1 MSWVKDSSAP
11 LFQAVIM
18 IMITFFLLNVV
29 ASLRWLITVDSCAPL
44 RQVGTFLETAHLPL
58 PKANINT
65 YFSLRA
71 KCWIRGGVGGQ
82 FPEAYNDPRCPSLK
96 DTWSFDSGEKW
107 KENKITRGGLSSPY
121 LRVICTLH
129 SVPGL

>member
-1 MSWVKDSSAP
+1 MNKV
-11 LFQAVIM
+11 LFFIKKNYYYYYYYYY
-18 IMITFFLLNVV
+18 FNLFLFLLNVV
-29 ASLRWLITVDSCAPL
+29 ASLRRLITVDSCAPL

-82 FPEAYNDPRCPSLK
+82 FP
-96 DTWSFDSGEKW
+96 
-107 KENKITRGGLSSPY
+107 LS
-121 LRVICTLH
+121 V
-129 SVPGL
+129 